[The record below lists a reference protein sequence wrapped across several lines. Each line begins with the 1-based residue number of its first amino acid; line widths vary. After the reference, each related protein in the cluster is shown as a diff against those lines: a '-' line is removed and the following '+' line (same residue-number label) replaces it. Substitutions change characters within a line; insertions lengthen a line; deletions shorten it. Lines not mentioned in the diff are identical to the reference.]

1 MICDTADNKQD
12 CGYVKQYTLN
22 AAVEPTSQKPSS
34 YYISEDTFLVKAQ
47 SSYVYSSKVNKNT
60 LIIDNSVMPSPQYSN
75 TTGTNT

>member
-1 MICDTADNKQD
+1 MICDNAENKQD

-22 AAVEPTSQKPSS
+22 AAVEPTSPKPSS

-47 SSYVYSSKVNKNT
+47 SSFVYSSKVNKHT
-60 LIIDNSVMPSPQYSN
+60 LIIDSSVMPQPKYSN